1 MNLSKRFQS
10 RSQRDINKDSFIHE
24 WPEIGLILFNSPGDP
39 RPQIRI
45 VDGKINELDGKPEA
59 EFDLIDQFIARYAID
74 PSRAAESMAM
84 DSLTIARM
92 LVDFQI
98 PREQIIRIFSGL
110 TPAKIMDVVNQLNVV
125 EMMMALQKMRAR
137 RTPANQAHVT
147 NRKENPALLAADAA
161 EAVERGFSELETTV
175 GVARYAPFNAMA
187 ILIGSQTG
195 RGTALTQ
202 CAVEEAL
209 SLKLAWLGL
218 TTYAETLSV
227 YGTEAAF
234 RDGDDTPWSKAFL
247 AAGYA
252 SRGIKVR
259 FTSGSGSE
267 ALMGHAE
274 GKSMLYLETRCLVA
288 IKGAGSQGVQNGSI
302 SCIAL
307 PESLPGGVR
316 GVLAENLIAA
326 LLDLEVASGNDAMAS
341 HSQIRKASKL
351 MLQFLPGTDFIFSG
365 YSSMPR
371 EDNLFGGGNFDA
383 EDLDDY
389 NVLQR
394 DMQVDGGVRPV
405 QEQQVI
411 EVRRVA
417 ARAIQAVFADLGLPA
432 ITDAEVEAAVTA
444 RSSADMPERDVVADL
459 AAAENFLRSG
469 RNGLDVIQALA
480 RRGFRDI
487 AQKILQIQK
496 LRISG
501 DYLQT
506 AAVVL
511 AETGVAD
518 SVIRHENSTGRSDEP
533 YHRLR
538 VLSALNDAN
547 DYQGP
552 GTGYRLGG
560 SRWQTVADIPQAQDP
575 REIGRP
581 SQDRVGSLLEEIGP
595 AQTNRNLKE
604 IVVALGPAFGSA
616 LTGTLLDL
624 PHGKVLKAIIQGIEE
639 EGMTARIVKI
649 YSTSDCGFIG
659 HAGAQLSG
667 SGVSIGIQSKG
678 TTVIH
683 RKDLEP
689 LNNLELFPQ
698 APNLTLDS
706 YRVIG
711 QNAAKYAKQVP
722 VLPVPIAID
731 NMARLKYIVKTTL
744 LHLCETRQVD
754 PRKPAQEVLF
764 RG

>member
-1 MNLSKRFQS
+1 MATSKRFQA

-24 WPEIGLILFNSPGDP
+24 WPEKGLILFESPYDP
-39 RPQIRI
+39 KPQIR
-45 VDGKINELDGKPEA
+45 VSCGKVVELDGKPESD
-59 EFDLIDQFIARYAID
+59 FDLLDRFIADYALDASIAEEAMAQD
-74 PSRAAESMAM
+74 PLA
-84 DSLTIARM
+84 LARL
-92 LVDFQI
+92 LVDVQVKR
-98 PREQIIRIFSGL
+98 PEIIRVFGGL
-110 TPAKIMDVVNQLNVV
+110 TPAKITQVVNQLNVV

-147 NRKENPALLAADAA
+147 NKKEHPALLAADAA

-175 GVARYAPFNAMA
+175 GVARYAPLNALA
-187 ILIGSQTG
+187 LLIGSQTG

-209 SLKLAWLGL
+209 SLQLALAGL

-227 YGTEAAF
+227 YGTEQAF

-247 AAGYA
+247 ASAYA

-259 FTSGSGSE
+259 FTSGTGSE
-267 ALMGHAE
+267 ALMGHSEA
-274 GKSMLYLETRCLVA
+274 KSMVYLEARCLMA

-316 GVLAENLIAA
+316 GVLAENLIAT
-326 LLDLEVASGNDAMAS
+326 LLDLELASGNDAMAS
-341 HSQIRKASKL
+341 HSQIRKSSKL

-371 EDNLFGGGNFDA
+371 EDNLFGGGNFDT

-394 DMQVDGGVRPV
+394 DMQVDGGLRPV
-405 QEQQVI
+405 AELEVL
-411 EVRRVA
+411 EVRRQA
-417 ARAIQAVFADLGLPA
+417 AKAVQAVFRELQLPP
-432 ITDAEVEAAVTA
+432 ITDGEVEAAVVA
-444 RSSADMPERDVVADL
+444 YGSADMPERDVVADL
-459 AAAENFLRSG
+459 QAAESFLRQG
-469 RNGLDVIQALA
+469 KTGLDVIKALA
-480 RRGFRDI
+480 QCGFRDI
-487 AQKILQIQK
+487 AEKILAVQK

-506 AAVVL
+506 SAIVL
-511 AETGVAD
+511 PG
-518 SVIRHENSTGRSDEP
+518 P
-533 YHRLR
+533 K
-538 VLSALNDAN
+538 VLSAINDPN
-547 DYQGP
+547 RYHGP
-552 GTGYRLGG
+552 GTGYSL
-560 SRWQTVADIPQAQDP
+560 SQQRWQEISDIPQALDP
-575 REIGRP
+575 KQIGQPSSSVRTLILRE
-581 SQDRVGSLLEEIGP
+581 VGDAVRAEDP
-595 AQTNRNLKE
+595 KE
-604 IVVALGPAFGSA
+604 IVIALGPAFGTTLDA
-616 LTGTLLDL
+616 TLLGL
-624 PHGKVLKAIIQGIEE
+624 PHAQVIRALV
-639 EGMTARIVKI
+639 EGVQAEGLRARVVKI

-667 SGVSIGIQSKG
+667 SGISIGIQSKG

-683 RKDLEP
+683 RRDLEP

-711 QNAAKYAKQVP
+711 RNAAKYAKGEP
-722 VLPVPIAID
+722 VLPVPIQID
-731 NMARLKYIVKTTL
+731 NMARLKYIVNTTI
-744 LHLCETRQVD
+744 LHHRETEQVAAGKA
-754 PRKPAQEVLF
+754 PQEVEVSF
-764 RG
+764 RE